1 MIVKTKMLSVEK
13 VKELLN
19 DDSISDEEAEAIR
32 DGFRD
37 LVEII
42 FEKYQQDKNSK
53 IIKII

>member
-1 MIVKTKMLSVEK
+1 MLSVEK

-19 DDSISDEEAEAIR
+19 DDRISDEEPEAIR